1 MALRNLSR
9 DRQSGLWTPTIT
21 DVTNVDASVL
31 LNAFFAIH
39 GDLVECFVSMTID
52 MTAAA
57 VYAVRLSL
65 PFGIDVA
72 AAGDIIG
79 TCAPVGGANGGTVT
93 GDPTN
98 NEALVDS
105 QNGTTGVETV
115 QAQFAYRIG

>member
-1 MALRNLSR
+1 MSLRNLAP
-9 DRQSGLWTPTIT
+9 DRQSGEWIPTIT
-21 DVTNVDASVL
+21 DVDNVAASVL
-31 LNAFFAIH
+31 LNAFFAIS
-39 GDLVECFVSMTID
+39 GDLVHCWVSMTID

-65 PFGIDVA
+65 PFGIVVA

-79 TCAPVGGANGGTVT
+79 TCAPVGGAFGGTVT

-105 QNGTTGVETV
+105 ENGGTGVETV
-115 QAQFAYRIG
+115 QVYFAYRLQ